1 MVVPIVLLTLDGTLA
16 ALYIDISNGVQPM
29 KTEAITLLA
38 RTIPEYVEG
47 YDAGR
52 AGSECV
58 NPYREGSDRSDYYKR
73 RDWRVGYTD
82 GEHDRVEFLAQ
93 GA

>member
-1 MVVPIVLLTLDGTLA
+1 M
-16 ALYIDISNGVQPM
+16 DISNGAQPM

-52 AGSECV
+52 SGAECV
-58 NPYREGSDRSDYYKR
+58 NPYTSFDYYKR
-73 RDWRVGYTD
+73 RDWQTGYDD

-93 GA
+93 GE